1 MIPPSYITNNCP
13 LVASLF
19 TAARPPPLRS
29 LQARHRNEVGGMLFC
44 LVLASTVA
52 IGLAP
57 VYTMDQ
63 LEGVVTREIVAR
75 IMIASCAGKQFVH

>member
-1 MIPPSYITNNCP
+1 
-13 LVASLF
+13 
-19 TAARPPPLRS
+19 
-29 LQARHRNEVGGMLFC
+29 MLFC